1 MNICKVGIYGL
12 KDRQAFKEWVHRH
25 IYKHFDKYVMTYSDN
40 EHIEIDD
47 SYIGKIQFQ
56 YIDKFSN
63 NVGQCFDTIIIVD
76 NKLVELET
84 RFKQHIDFRFETE

>member
-12 KDRQAFKEWVHRH
+12 KNRQDFKEWVHRH
-25 IYKHFDKYVMTYSDN
+25 VYKHFDKYVMTYSDN
-40 EHIEIDD
+40 GHIEIDD

-56 YIDKFSN
+56 YIDKLSSN
-63 NVGQCFDTIIIVD
+63 TGQCFDTIIIVD